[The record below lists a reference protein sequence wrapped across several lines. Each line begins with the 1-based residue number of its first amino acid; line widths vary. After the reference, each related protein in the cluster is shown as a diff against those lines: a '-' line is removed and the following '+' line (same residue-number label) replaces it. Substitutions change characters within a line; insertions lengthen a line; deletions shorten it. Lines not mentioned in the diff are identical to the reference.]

1 MACIRA
7 NIIANPLP
15 HTISETETLEKVKFL
30 KFVLCI
36 SFLSI
41 STLIYG
47 QDYTLTVKVV
57 DQSDNSPLDGVTI
70 LLDPCKCGG
79 ITNTNG
85 IFSKKLKKDS
95 YSLQIDY
102 LGYRSV
108 SINKDLNKNETILIS
123 MEVQEEELSEVV
135 LLAQKRFQSTETPQ
149 MGVIELNSRELEK
162 IPAALGEFDV
172 LKTLTVGH
180 FFCLVFHRE
189 YVIKKG
195 INNNKV
201 KNMRLKK
208 LNLFISLHV
217 LKKNLL

>member
-1 MACIRA
+1 M
-7 NIIANPLP
+7 
-15 HTISETETLEKVKFL
+15 KFL

-149 MGVIELNSRELEK
+149 MGVIELNSRELVK

-172 LKTLTVGH
+172 LKSLTLMAGVNNTGDVSNG
-180 FFCLVFHRE
+180 VSIRE
-189 YVIKKG
+189 G
-195 INNNKV
+195 
-201 KNMRLKK
+201 L
-208 LNLFISLHV
+208 
-217 LKKNLL
+217 